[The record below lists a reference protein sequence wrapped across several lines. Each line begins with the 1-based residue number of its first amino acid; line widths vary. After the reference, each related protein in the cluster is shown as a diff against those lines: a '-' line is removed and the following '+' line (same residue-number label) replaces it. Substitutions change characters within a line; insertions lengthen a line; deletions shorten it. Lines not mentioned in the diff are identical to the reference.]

1 MEEITEQP
9 KINGIEGA
17 VMVGVCILFDIADF
31 FATFLDALFGI
42 GELVKFF
49 INVVASVV
57 LWLWATMKG
66 VGAERTLVGNLFEF
80 VPIMNTL
87 PIRTIAMLATI
98 WLDRHPKQAAIAES
112 FTPAIK
118 NPRRA
123 MSKRALAAKAA
134 KTTQAV

>member
-1 MEEITEQP
+1 MEEITEAP

-17 VMVGVCILFDIADF
+17 VMVGVCILFDVADF
-31 FATFLDALFGI
+31 FATFLDALFGA

-49 INVVASVV
+49 INAFASVV

-66 VGAERTLVGNLFEF
+66 VGAERTLVGNLLEF
-80 VPIMNTL
+80 VPIINTL

-98 WLDRHPKQAAIAES
+98 WLDRHPKQAELAENLA
-112 FTPAIK
+112 PKIK

-123 MSKRALAAKAA
+123 IGRRALAAKAA
-134 KTTQAV
+134 KTTQVA